1 MKLLPFTPHL
11 ALAFLLGGLA
21 LAAGASAPA
30 QAQTAPLEQA
40 FSLYQEADFEAAADL
55 LVVVAEDPG
64 APIVERK
71 QALEMLGLIYVQ
83 QRREE
88 EARAVME
95 QLLDLE
101 PPLVEVDLDEIHP
114 ALAEH
119 YLKARRDRQ
128 DGYALEGHEPGM
140 ITIAIADFSNNAIH
154 HRDEF
159 DPMTQGFA
167 AEMIRHLNGATD
179 LRVVERARLDWL
191 LRELDLQRDAN
202 LIDPATAVQAGKL
215 LGAST
220 VLLGDFFI
228 LNDQLRL
235 GVRFVSVET
244 GEVLE
249 AASVESTTG
258 DLFDAVESLS
268 VAIAEVIQRRLD
280 ADVEIDRKKM
290 GELHDTESTDALL
303 AYVQG
308 RRLLEQGDQA
318 EALAEF
324 ERALALDPD
333 LERAQRQ
340 VDQVRPFFAADTS
353 TQ

>member
-1 MKLLPFTPHL
+1 MHRSPLPARPL
-11 ALAFLLGGLA
+11 ALLFGVLVA
-21 LAAGASAPA
+21 LASGAAPA
-30 QAQTAPLEQA
+30 AAQGPALVRA
-40 FSLYQEADFEAAADL
+40 IALYQDAEFEAATAA
-55 LVVVAEDPG
+55 LVVIAEDASAALPR
-64 APIVERK
+64 RK
-71 QALEMLGLIYVQ
+71 QALEMLGLIYIK
-83 QRREE
+83 QRRQE
-88 EARAVME
+88 EARAAME
-95 QLLDLE
+95 KLLDLE
-101 PPLVEVDLDEIHP
+101 PPLVEVDIDEIHP
-114 ALAEH
+114 SLAEY
-119 YLKARRDRQ
+119 YLEARRDRQ
-128 DGYALEGHEPGM
+128 GSYEVEGGGPGL
-140 ITIAIADFSNNAIH
+140 ITLAIADFSNNAIH

-191 LRELDLQRDAN
+191 LRELDLQHDAN

-249 AASVESTTG
+249 AASVQSTT
-258 DLFDAVESLS
+258 DDIFDAVEELSL
-268 VAIAEVIQRRLD
+268 AIAEVIQRRLD
-280 ADVEIDRKKM
+280 TDVEIDREKM
-290 GELHDTESTDALL
+290 GQLHDTGSTDALL

-308 RRLLEQGDQA
+308 RRLLEQGAEA
-318 EALAEF
+318 EALAQF
-324 ERALALDPD
+324 ERSLSLDPE

-340 VDQVRPFFAADTS
+340 IEQVRPFLASGGETE
-353 TQ
+353 